1 MSRLLQDLPNRRK
14 SRLVGLLFL
23 AAASFVVAAASTG
36 CSEKTGSAFAPSSVF
51 GGTGGVQVQLHSTDT
66 TVTATQG
73 VPLGRFGGPRPGMEQ
88 RKAEWDA
95 LSETEKA
102 AKRAEMGG
110 PRPGRGG
117 FGGPRPGM
125 EQRKAEWDALS
136 ETEKAAK
143 RAEMGGPRPGRG
155 RHGGPPPRPED
166 DVAEPAEGEVTG
178 AEEL

>member
-1 MSRLLQDLPNRRK
+1 MSSLLQDLPNRRK
-14 SRLVGLLFL
+14 SRVAGLLFL

-36 CSEKTGSAFAPSSVF
+36 CSEKTGSAFAPTSLN
-51 GGTGGVQVQLHSTDT
+51 GGANGSQVQFHSTDT

-73 VPLGRFGGPRPGMEQ
+73 VP
-88 RKAEWDA
+88 
-95 LSETEKA
+95 S
-102 AKRAEMGG
+102 
-110 PRPGRGG
+110 GG

-125 EQRKAEWDALS
+125 EQRKAEWDALTETEKAARKAEMERRKAEWDALS

-143 RAEMGGPRPGRG
+143 RAKMGGPRPGGFGGPRPGRG
-155 RHGGPPPRPED
+155 RHGGPPPESED

>member
-1 MSRLLQDLPNRRK
+1 M
-14 SRLVGLLFL
+14 VGLLFL

-36 CSEKTGSAFAPSSVF
+36 CSEKTESVFAPSSVY
-51 GGTGGVQVQLHSTDT
+51 GGTGGSQVQFHSTDT

-73 VPLGRFGGPRPGMEQ
+73 VPSGGFGGSRPGGFGGPRPGMEQ
-88 RKAEWDA
+88 RQAEWNALTETEKAARKAEMERRKAEWDA

-110 PRPGRGG
+110 PRPGG
-117 FGGPRPGM
+117 F
-125 EQRKAEWDALS
+125 
-136 ETEKAAK
+136 
-143 RAEMGGPRPGRG
+143 GGPRPGRG
-155 RHGGPPPRPED
+155 RHGGPPPESED

>member
-73 VPLGRFGGPRPGMEQ
+73 VPSGRFGGPRPGMEQ

-110 PRPGRGG
+110 PRPGRG
-117 FGGPRPGM
+117 R
-125 EQRKAEWDALS
+125 D
-136 ETEKAAK
+136 
-143 RAEMGGPRPGRG
+143 
-155 RHGGPPPRPED
+155 GGPPPRPED

>member
-1 MSRLLQDLPNRRK
+1 MSRLLQSLPNRRK

-36 CSEKTGSAFAPSSVF
+36 CSEKTESVFAPSSVY
-51 GGTGGVQVQLHSTDT
+51 GGTGGGQVQFHSTDT

-73 VPLGRFGGPRPGMEQ
+73 VPSGGFGGPRPGMEQ
-88 RKAEWDA
+88 RQAEWNALTETEKAARKAEMERRKAEWDA
-95 LSETEKA
+95 LLETEKA

-110 PRPGRGG
+110 PRPGG
-117 FGGPRPGM
+117 F
-125 EQRKAEWDALS
+125 
-136 ETEKAAK
+136 
-143 RAEMGGPRPGRG
+143 GGPRPGRG
-155 RHGGPPPRPED
+155 RHGGPPPESED